1 MIHLTGKVT
10 SHSALWAPENVRSA
24 AQKKKKETIIAHTNI
39 LAHSLRTEAFN
50 VMTGK
55 IQVTDSSPT
64 YLLCRVR
71 LWKSR
76 NTVSVKHYA
85 EHYDLRVCT

>member
-1 MIHLTGKVT
+1 MIRLTGKVT
-10 SHSALWAPENVRSA
+10 AIPPSGRPKMSGQPP
-24 AQKKKKETIIAHTNI
+24 KKKRKQLLAHTTI

-55 IQVTDSSPT
+55 LRVTDSSPT

-76 NTVSVKHYA
+76 NTVSIKHYA
-85 EHYDLRVCT
+85 EHYDLRVRT

>member
-1 MIHLTGKVT
+1 MIRLTGKVT
-10 SHSALWAPENVRSA
+10 AIWAPENVRSA
-24 AQKKKKETIIAHTNI
+24 AQKEKKETIVAHTTV

-55 IQVTDSSPT
+55 LRVTDSSPT

-76 NTVSVKHYA
+76 NTVSIKHYA
-85 EHYDLRVCT
+85 EHYDLRVRT